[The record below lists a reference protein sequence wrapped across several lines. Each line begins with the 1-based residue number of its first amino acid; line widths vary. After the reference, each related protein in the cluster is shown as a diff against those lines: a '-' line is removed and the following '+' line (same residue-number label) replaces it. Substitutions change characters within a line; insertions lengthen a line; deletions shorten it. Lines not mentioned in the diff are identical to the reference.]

1 MKVPALLKNKYV
13 LYVLLIVAL
22 LNVLGYIALEDYNSL
37 ALFVVVGLLSTYF
50 SKNMCVTLLVAIL
63 VTSLVAVNK
72 RVLEGFQEG
81 KKNKDDKKDSKKSD
95 DSKKADFSSD

>member
-50 SKNMCVTLLVAIL
+50 SKNMCVTLLIAISVA
-63 VTSLVAVNK
+63 SLVAVNK
-72 RVLEGFQEG
+72 NVLEGFQDA
-81 KKNKDDKKDSKKSD
+81 KKDDKKDSKKSD
-95 DSKKADFSSD
+95 DTKKSDFS